1 MNIRTTL
8 LAAALALSFHALAAP
23 QAQEGAPQA
32 ESSKALYWQGH
43 EALGQNDW
51 GKALERFRALEAE
64 LARSKSEP
72 ADAAIYWQ
80 AYALAQARRNR
91 EADAEIDRLA
101 KAYPSSKWLD
111 DAEAL
116 RISGTSARTDKP
128 RRERDPR
135 EEDALMALD
144 ALLAGGNEKA
154 VPMLKKVM
162 AGNHTDRVKSRALFV
177 LTQIDERAADEAL
190 DVILKGNGSA
200 RLKAEAIRMIAAGGS
215 KASLDRLVPLYRA
228 TQDAGVKRGVLDAF
242 LIGDRPDLVLE
253 LLKTETDKDDRRRI
267 IEKLG
272 PMGEVEELTR
282 LYGTLTD
289 ARERRQVLQGLGVAG
304 SSESLLRVARSEK
317 DPELRA
323 EAIRSVGITGGKN
336 VGDALVAFY
345 APGEPERV
353 REAVIQALMMTGAT
367 GTMVTLYRKET
378 DPRLRRE
385 LLTQIT
391 ASDPDAALELIDQ
404 ALDR

>member
-1 MNIRTTL
+1 MNIRIKL
-8 LAAALALSFHALAAP
+8 LAAALALGFNAMAAP
-23 QAQEGAPQA
+23 QPQEGAPQA
-32 ESSKALYWQGH
+32 ESSRTLYWQGH

-51 GKALERFRALEAE
+51 AGALERFRQLETE

-91 EADAEIDRLA
+91 EADAEIDRLR
-101 KAYPSSKWLD
+101 KTYPQSKWID

-116 RISGTSARTDKP
+116 RISGKP
-128 RRERDPR
+128 ADGEKRRERDPR

-144 ALLAGGNEKA
+144 ALLAGGNQKA
-154 VPMLKKVM
+154 VPTLQKVM

-177 LTQIDERAADEAL
+177 LTQIDQAAADQAL
-190 DVILKGNGSA
+190 DAIIRGNGSA
-200 RLKAEAIRMIAAGGS
+200 RLKAEAIRMIAAGGNRE
-215 KASLDRLVPLYRA
+215 SLDRLVPMYRG
-228 TQDAGVKRGVLDAF
+228 TQDEGVKRGVLDAF
-242 LIGDRPDLVLE
+242 LIGDRGDLILQVLQ
-253 LLKTETDKDDRRRI
+253 TETEPRERRRI

-272 PMGEVEELTR
+272 PMGEVKELVR

-289 ARERRQVLQGLGVAG
+289 KRERRAALQGLGVAG
-304 SSESLLRVARSEK
+304 SSSSLVQVARTEK

-323 EAIRSVGITGGKN
+323 EAIRAIGITGGRG
-336 VGDALVAFY
+336 VGDELLSFY
-345 APGEPERV
+345 APGEPEQV
-353 REAVIQALMMTGAT
+353 REAVIQALMIAGAT
-367 GTMVTLYRKET
+367 EKLVDLYRKET
-378 DPRLRRE
+378 DPELRRT

-404 ALDR
+404 ALER

>member
-1 MNIRTTL
+1 MNIRMTL
-8 LAAALALSFHALAAP
+8 LAAALALSFNTLAAP
-23 QAQEGAPQA
+23 QAQEGAPQS

-51 GKALERFRALEAE
+51 GTALERFRQLETE

-91 EADAEIDRLA
+91 EADAEIDRLV
-101 KAYPSSKWLD
+101 KNYPKSKWLD

-116 RISGTSARTDKP
+116 RIAPKGGDKP

-144 ALLAGGNEKA
+144 ALLAGGNQKA
-154 VPMLKKVM
+154 VPMLQRVM
-162 AGNHTDRVKSRALFV
+162 AGDHTDRVKSRALFV
-177 LTQIDERAADEAL
+177 LTQIDQNAANDAL
-190 DVILKGNGSA
+190 DVIIRGNGSA

-215 KASLDRLVPLYRA
+215 SESLDRLVPMYRG
-228 TQDAGVKRGVLDAF
+228 TQDEGVKRGVLDAF
-242 LIGDRPDLVLE
+242 LIGGRGDLVLKVLE
-253 LLKTETDKDDRRRI
+253 TETDASERRRI

-272 PMGEVEELTR
+272 PMGEVKELTR

-289 ARERRQVLQGLGVAG
+289 KREKRAALQGLGVAG
-304 SSESLLRVARSEK
+304 SSESLLQVARSEK

-323 EAIRSVGITGGKN
+323 EAIRAVGISGGKGI
-336 VGDALVAFY
+336 GDILVSFY
-345 APGEPERV
+345 APNEPEEV
-353 REAVIQALMMTGAT
+353 REAVVQALMMTGAT
-367 GTMVTLYRKET
+367 AKMVELYRRET
-378 DPRLRRE
+378 DPDLRRQ

-404 ALDR
+404 ALQR